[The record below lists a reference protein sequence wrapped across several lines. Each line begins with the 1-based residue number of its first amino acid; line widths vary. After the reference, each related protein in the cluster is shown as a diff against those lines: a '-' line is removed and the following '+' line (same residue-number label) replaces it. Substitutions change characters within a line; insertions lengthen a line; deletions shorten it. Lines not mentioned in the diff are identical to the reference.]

1 MSLAFTKMHGLGN
14 DFMVIN
20 NLDQQW
26 SPETEQIIGWADRHF
41 GIGFDQLLVVE
52 PASDQGLAAGADFS
66 YRIFNADGGEVQ
78 QCGNGLRCFARYVH
92 DQGLTE
98 KTELCVETMAGLYY
112 PRLDGQD
119 RVIVDMGQPN
129 FEPASIPFN
138 AATEALDYWLPIN
151 QTKVKIAALSLGNPH
166 AVTQVDNIDT
176 APVAE
181 LGPLIARH
189 ADFPQGVNA
198 GFMQVIDRQNI
209 KLRVFERG
217 VGETLACGSGGCAAA
232 VAAIRWQLT
241 DRKVTVHLTG
251 GELQIEWLPEQ
262 VRMSGPA
269 THVYHGTL
277 DT

>member
-1 MSLAFTKMHGLGN
+1 MAFSKMHGLGN

-26 SPETEQIIGWADRHF
+26 SPATAQIVAWADRHF

-52 PASDQGLAAGADFS
+52 PASDRGQVAGADFS
-66 YRIFNADGGEVQ
+66 YRIFNADGREVE

-92 DQGLTE
+92 DQGLTD
-98 KTELCVETMAGLYY
+98 KTELCVETMAGIYY
-112 PRLDGQD
+112 PQLGDQGL
-119 RVIVDMGQPN
+119 VTVDMGQPN
-129 FEPASIPFN
+129 FEPAKIPFN
-138 AATEALDYWLPIN
+138 AATEALDYSLPIN
-151 QTKVKIAALSLGNPH
+151 QTPIKIAALSLGNPH
-166 AVTQVDNIDT
+166 AVTLVDNIDT
-176 APVAE
+176 APVARV
-181 LGPLIARH
+181 GPLIARH

-198 GFMQVIDRQNI
+198 GFMQVVDRQNI

-217 VGETLACGSGGCAAA
+217 VGETLACGSGACAAA
-232 VAAIRWQLT
+232 VAAMRWQLT
-241 DRKVTVHLTG
+241 DRRVTVHLSG